1 MVLSLKYCD
10 LLNEQFCSAIS
21 SGKALL
27 SKLVSFA
34 LVCAISFHST
44 VTVLPVGPR
53 LVHTLSKPAIWWSR
67 CQSLLGFC
75 WA

>member
-34 LVCAISFHST
+34 LVCAISFHFT

-53 LVHTLSKPAIWWSR
+53 LVILSQNLP
-67 CQSLLGFC
+67 FC
-75 WA
+75 GRGVCLS